1 LNQLERNT
9 TTGTV
14 DFPTWFSYGCF
25 GGLAIC
31 MLAIAV
37 NALFTTLRKRGTTRQ
52 LAGAIVVC
60 VLSALLL
67 LPAIIWYETRF
78 SSSQVT
84 ISIAEVTLALAFV
97 ALCGWVLPLSVTTVY
112 CLFTELRISNT
123 SVGIPRQLNHR
134 KRTTWGNIVGHG
146 VSLPQRQPGVPTPF
160 VFGEYIPWG
169 WLEHRSGRFQ
179 GQKLALNRVVISIGR
194 EEDND
199 IWLDDETSSRYHAEL
214 VWDNGQVYITDC
226 NSMNGVLLNGRRIR
240 GTLVVKNGDLVE
252 IGSHRFKF
260 EIAERPTSPAEQDDP
275 LMHHVRRL
283 SVSPETG
290 FPDTGRRHAGNY
302 ASPTK
307 PMDQETALEFD
318 SLELDHSALQLPLS
332 TPGEFDVEASN
343 PDRLHDAGLN
353 PITPPIVSE
362 RPGSLCTI
370 CNGEMAGRSFLLDRS
385 VLIIG
390 HSAECDVII
399 QDDSVV
405 SQHVQFLC
413 QNDGDYVQDLSGQD
427 ATAVN
432 GVQLQGSLLLRKGD
446 IISLGNVRLEYTFI
460 PEAQTS
466 SLPPLPMPVST
477 YPPEGFGPW
486 RLPSKPKNTNQDGTS
501 APT

>member
-1 LNQLERNT
+1 MLVIRASDRCFDSGRIQLERNT
-9 TTGTV
+9 TTSTV

-37 NALFTTLRKRGTTRQ
+37 NTLYTTLRKRGTTRQ
-52 LAGAIVVC
+52 LAGAIVAC
-60 VLSALLL
+60 VISALLL

-78 SSSQVT
+78 SSLQVT
-84 ISIAEVTLALAFV
+84 VSVVEVTLALAFV

-112 CLFTELRISNT
+112 CLFTQLRDSNT
-123 SVGIPRQLNHR
+123 SGRIPRQLNHR
-134 KRTTWGNIVGHG
+134 KRTTRGNAIGG
-146 VSLPQRQPGVPTPF
+146 EVSLPKRQPGVLAPF

-179 GQKLALNRVVISIGR
+179 GQKLALNRAVISIGR

-214 VWDNGQVYITDC
+214 FWDSGQVYITDC
-226 NSMNGVLLNGRRIR
+226 NSLNGVLLNGRRIR

-252 IGSHRFKF
+252 IGSHRFIF
-260 EIAERPTSPAEQDDP
+260 EIAERSISPTEQDDP
-275 LMHHVRRL
+275 LMHQLRRL

-290 FPDTGRRHAGNY
+290 FSDNGRKHASTR

-307 PMDQETALEFD
+307 PKDQEAPLEFD
-318 SLELDHSALQLPLS
+318 GLE
-332 TPGEFDVEASN
+332 
-343 PDRLHDAGLN
+343 
-353 PITPPIVSE
+353 SE

-385 VLIIG
+385 VLTIG
-390 HSAECDVII
+390 NSAECDVII
-399 QDDSVV
+399 HDDSVAN
-405 SQHVQFLC
+405 QHAKFLC
-413 QNDGDYVQDLSGQD
+413 QDDGDYLQDLSGQN

-432 GVQLQGSLLLRKGD
+432 DVQLKEPLLLRKGD
-446 IISLGNVRLEYTFI
+446 IISLGNVRLEYTII

-466 SLPPLPMPVST
+466 SLPSLPMPVST
-477 YPPEGFGPW
+477 NPPEGPGPL
-486 RLPSKPKNTNQDGTS
+486 RLPSKPKKNTTQDGASSHLTHYNSYQDGAS

>member
-1 LNQLERNT
+1 
-9 TTGTV
+9 
-14 DFPTWFSYGCF
+14 
-25 GGLAIC
+25 

-37 NALFTTLRKRGTTRQ
+37 NALYTTLRKRGTTRQ

-84 ISIAEVTLALAFV
+84 ISFAEITLLLAFV
-97 ALCGWVLPLSVTTVY
+97 ALCGWVFPLSITTVY
-112 CLFTELRISNT
+112 CLFTKIRDSNT
-123 SVGIPRQLNHR
+123 SGRIPRQPNHR
-134 KRTTWGNIVGHG
+134 KKTTWGNIVGRG
-146 VSLPQRQPGVPTPF
+146 VSLAERQPGVLAPF
-160 VFGEYIPWG
+160 VFGEDIPWG

-179 GQKLALNRVVISIGR
+179 GQKLALNRAVISIGR

-214 VWDNGQVYITDC
+214 VWDRGQVYITDC
-226 NSMNGVLLNGRRIR
+226 NSLNGVLLNGRRIR
-240 GTLVVKNGDLVE
+240 GKLIVKNGDLVE
-252 IGSHRFKF
+252 IGSHRFRF
-260 EIAERPTSPAEQDDP
+260 EIAERHISLAEQDDP

-290 FPDTGRRHAGNY
+290 FPENGRRHAGTH
-302 ASPTK
+302 ASPTR
-307 PMDQETALEFD
+307 PMDQETPLEFD
-318 SLELDHSALQLPLS
+318 NLELDHSALQLPLS
-332 TPGEFDVEASN
+332 APGEINIETST
-343 PDRLHDAGLN
+343 PDILHDAGFN

-370 CNGEMAGRSFLLDRS
+370 CNGEMAGRSFLLDRA

-405 SQHVQFLC
+405 SQHVKFFC
-413 QNDGDYVQDLSGQD
+413 QDDGDYIQDLSDQD

-432 GVQLQGSLLLRKGD
+432 GVQMKGPLLLRKGD
-446 IISLGNVRLEYTFI
+446 IISVGIVRLEYTSI

-466 SLPPLPMPVST
+466 SLPPLPVPVST
-477 YPPEGFGPW
+477 RQPEGSIPL
-486 RLPSKPKNTNQDGTS
+486 RLPSKPK
-501 APT
+501 

>member
-1 LNQLERNT
+1 
-9 TTGTV
+9 
-14 DFPTWFSYGCF
+14 
-25 GGLAIC
+25 

-37 NALFTTLRKRGTTRQ
+37 NALYTTLRKRGTTQQ
-52 LAGAIVVC
+52 LASAIVAC

-112 CLFTELRISNT
+112 CLFTHLRISNT
-123 SVGIPRQLNHR
+123 SVRLQRQLNQH
-134 KRTTWGNIVGHG
+134 KRTTWGNIVGRG
-146 VSLPQRQPGVPTPF
+146 VSLPKRQPGVPAPF

-179 GQKLALNRVVISIGR
+179 GQKLALNRAVISIGR

-214 VWDNGQVYITDC
+214 VWDSGQVYITDC
-226 NSMNGVLLNGRRIR
+226 YSLNGVLLNGQRIR

-252 IGSHRFKF
+252 IGSHRFIF
-260 EIAERPTSPAEQDDP
+260 EIAERPISLAEDDP
-275 LMHHVRRL
+275 LMHHVRGL
-283 SVSPETG
+283 SISPETG
-290 FPDTGRRHAGNY
+290 YPANGRKHAGTH
-302 ASPTK
+302 APPTR
-307 PMDQETALEFD
+307 PMDQEKPLGIG
-318 SLELDHSALQLPLS
+318 SLELDHPALQLPL
-332 TPGEFDVEASN
+332 TIPGGINIEASN
-343 PDRLHDAGLN
+343 PDILHHAQGFN
-353 PITPPIVSE
+353 PITPPGVSE

-370 CNGEMAGRSFLLDRS
+370 CNGEMAGRSFLLDRA

-390 HSAECDVII
+390 RSAECDVII

-405 SQHVQFLC
+405 SQHVKFLC
-413 QNDGDYVQDLSGQD
+413 QDDGDYIQDLSGQD

-432 GVQLQGSLLLRKGD
+432 DVQVKGSLLLRKGD
-446 IISLGNVRLEYTFI
+446 IISLGIVRLEYTFI

-466 SLPPLPMPVST
+466 SLPHLSMPVSM
-477 YPPEGFGPW
+477 YPPEGPGPL
-486 RLPSKPKNTNQDGTS
+486 RLPSKPKF
-501 APT
+501 

>member
-1 LNQLERNT
+1 
-9 TTGTV
+9 
-14 DFPTWFSYGCF
+14 
-25 GGLAIC
+25 

-37 NALFTTLRKRGTTRQ
+37 NALYTTLRKRGTTRQ
-52 LAGAIVVC
+52 LAGAIVAC
-60 VLSALLL
+60 VISALLL

-78 SSSQVT
+78 SSSQVA
-84 ISIAEVTLALAFV
+84 ISVVEITLALTFV

-112 CLFTELRISNT
+112 CLFTQPRDSST
-123 SVGIPRQLNHR
+123 SVRIPRQLNQR
-134 KRTTWGNIVGHG
+134 KRTTRGNIVGRG
-146 VSLPQRQPGVPTPF
+146 VSLPKRQPGVLAPF
-160 VFGEYIPWG
+160 VFGEHIPWG

-179 GQKLALNRVVISIGR
+179 GQKLALNRAVISLGR

-214 VWDNGQVYITDC
+214 VWDSGQVYITDC
-226 NSMNGVLLNGRRIR
+226 NSLNGVLLNRRRIR
-240 GTLVVKNGDLVE
+240 GTLVVKNGDLIE
-252 IGSHRFKF
+252 IGSHRFIF
-260 EIAERPTSPAEQDDP
+260 EIAERPISPAEQDDP
-275 LMHHVRRL
+275 LMHHLRRQ

-290 FPDTGRRHAGNY
+290 FSDNERRLASTH
-302 ASPTK
+302 ASPTR
-307 PMDQETALEFD
+307 PIDQETPLEFG
-318 SLELDHSALQLPLS
+318 SLELDHPALQLPRS
-332 TPGEFDVEASN
+332 IPGGINIGASN
-343 PDRLHDAGLN
+343 PDILHSAQGFN
-353 PITPPIVSE
+353 PITPPGVTE

-405 SQHVQFLC
+405 SQHVKFLC
-413 QNDGDYVQDLSGQD
+413 QNDGDYILDLSGQD

-432 GVQLQGSLLLRKGD
+432 GVQMKGSLLLRKGD

-477 YPPEGFGPW
+477 YPPEGPGPL
-486 RLPSKPKNTNQDGTS
+486 RLPSKPKF
-501 APT
+501 

>member
-1 LNQLERNT
+1 
-9 TTGTV
+9 
-14 DFPTWFSYGCF
+14 
-25 GGLAIC
+25 

-37 NALFTTLRKRGTTRQ
+37 NALYTTLRKRGTTRQ
-52 LAGAIVVC
+52 LAGVIVAC

-112 CLFTELRISNT
+112 CLFTQLRDSNT
-123 SVGIPRQLNHR
+123 SGRIPRQMNHR
-134 KRTTWGNIVGHG
+134 KRKTWGNIVGRG
-146 VSLPQRQPGVPTPF
+146 VSLSKRQPGVLAPF

-179 GQKLALNRVVISIGR
+179 GQKLALNRAVISIGR

-214 VWDNGQVYITDC
+214 VWDSGQVYITDC
-226 NSMNGVLLNGRRIR
+226 NSLNGVLLNGRRIH
-240 GTLVVKNGDLVE
+240 GTLLIKNGDLVE
-252 IGSHRFKF
+252 IGSHRFIF
-260 EIAERPTSPAEQDDP
+260 EIAERPNSLAEQDDP
-275 LMHHVRRL
+275 LMHHMRHL

-290 FPDTGRRHAGNY
+290 FSYNGKRHAGTHS
-302 ASPTK
+302 SPTK
-307 PMDQETALEFD
+307 PKDQETPLEYD
-318 SLELDHSALQLPLS
+318 SLESDRSVVKLPLS
-332 TPGEFDVEASN
+332 TPGKINIETGK
-343 PDRLHDAGLN
+343 PDILHNAGLN
-353 PITPPIVSE
+353 PITPPIEYE

-370 CNGEMAGRSFLLDRS
+370 CNGEMAGSSFLLNRS
-385 VLIIG
+385 VLIVG
-390 HSAECDVII
+390 HSTECDVVI

-405 SQHVQFLC
+405 AQHVKFLC
-413 QNDGDYVQDLSGQD
+413 QNDGDYIQDLSGQD

-432 GVQLQGSLLLRKGD
+432 GVQMKGSLLLRKGD
-446 IISLGNVRLEYTFI
+446 IISLGNVRLEYTLI

-466 SLPPLPMPVST
+466 TLPSLSMPVST
-477 YPPEGFGPW
+477 YPPEGPEPW
-486 RLPSKPKNTNQDGTS
+486 QLPGKQK
-501 APT
+501 